1 MQFKDYYETLGIGRD
16 ASQEDVKRAYRRLAR
31 KYHPDVSKEADAE
44 TRFKEVG
51 EAYEALKDPEKRAA
65 YDRFGKDWKHGQ
77 EFRPP
82 PGWERQFDFRSDG
95 FSGASGFSDF
105 FEALFGQGIGPG
117 GFHGA
122 RGPGQARA
130 RGGDQNAKIEIP
142 LEDAYRGATRTITLH
157 NGRTLSVK
165 IPRGITGGQ
174 RIRLSGQGASG
185 MGGGS
190 VGDLYLTVTHAAHPL
205 FRTEGRDVHLTLPVA
220 LWEAALGATVAVPT
234 LGGRVDLKIPPR
246 LPIRSDPAAQGAR
259 ASGPVERRP
268 VRRAGDRRA
277 ARRHPG
283 GGVAVPEDGGVDA
296 LRSEGRPCG
305 LTPLVHESWS
315 GLMHGRGAG
324 SDDASDPPGLRSSSF
339 GIQNT
344 LNQAMDSRLRGNDVI
359 EMPSFQRDTLLL
371 RWPWPSGRHSRES
384 GNPFRSANPEN
395 RVRRTLNPCCRD

>member
-82 PGWERQFDFRSDG
+82 PGWERQFNFRSDG

-105 FEALFGQGIGPG
+105 FEALFGQGVGPG
-117 GFHGA
+117 GFHGG
-122 RGPGQARA
+122 RGPGQARARA

-185 MGGGS
+185 MGDGS

-220 LWEAALGATVAVPT
+220 PWEAALGATVAVPT
-234 LGGRVDLKIPPR
+234 LGGRVDLKIPRGSRSGQILR
-246 LPIRSDPAAQGAR
+246 LKGRGLPGRSNGDQYVALEIVVPPADTPEAESLYRKMAESMRFDP
-259 ASGPVERRP
+259 
-268 VRRAGDRRA
+268 RAG
-277 ARRHPG
+277 
-283 GGVAVPEDGGVDA
+283 
-296 LRSEGRPCG
+296 L
-305 LTPLVHESWS
+305 
-315 GLMHGRGAG
+315 AG
-324 SDDASDPPGLRSSSF
+324 
-339 GIQNT
+339 
-344 LNQAMDSRLRGNDVI
+344 
-359 EMPSFQRDTLLL
+359 
-371 RWPWPSGRHSRES
+371 
-384 GNPFRSANPEN
+384 
-395 RVRRTLNPCCRD
+395 